1 LRIRTKKFRIA
12 VPIMLLVI
20 AVVTVFSYLSLDKI
34 QKIFVEKS
42 YSNLMTSRDIKKEQ
56 IKEFFSNK
64 VIEIETLAKSS
75 DIELLISELNS
86 SIPTSNF
93 NHKEYLSYYAKKH
106 GYLDIF
112 IVSAK
117 RGKILYRQNK
127 PIKKNCFLENSSSKK
142 GGLYKAWKKTLKYK
156 RVVFI
161 DMINCKGDIDN
172 PSIFMGTPILT
183 KGKLSSILIFRVSGK
198 ELSKIMNFRE
208 GYGKTQEDY
217 LVGPDNLMR
226 SDSYLCASTHSLRA
240 SFSNPTKGRCDTK
253 ATKEGLSGKT
263 AKEIIVDYSGKR
275 VLSAYS
281 PLEINKDLKWAI
293 ISEIDESEVLVL
305 PNSIRTTLI
314 IYDTVF
320 LILVLIIILFIVY
333 KMFKFEKIEAIKA
346 KKMNTDLK
354 RMNKKLSKSEYEVIL
369 KNEQLEIK
377 VDAVIAKNKQN
388 QTLLFQQS
396 KMAAMGEMIGNIAH
410 QWRQPLNALSALN
423 VRLEMKYQ
431 SGKLSKEEMLLF
443 ENKSNNLIQGM
454 SSTIDD
460 FRNFFYPNKSTKLF
474 RIDQAIEEAIH
485 FIEIAYK
492 SNSIKLINY
501 TSSKLEITNHRN
513 ELIQVLLNIFNN
525 SKDAIK
531 EFNPHNGV
539 VLVDVIESKDRLK
552 ITIQDNGGGIKQ
564 EVIDR
569 VFEPYFTTKFQDE
582 GTGIGLYM
590 SKMIIEES
598 MGGKLTLEN
607 SENGVLTT
615 IEISII

>member
-1 LRIRTKKFRIA
+1 
-12 VPIMLLVI
+12 MLLVI

-42 YSNLMTSRDIKKEQ
+42 YSNLTTSRDMKKEQ
-56 IKEFFSNK
+56 IKKFFSNK

-75 DIELLISELNS
+75 DIKLLMEELNS
-86 SIPTSNF
+86 STPNSNF
-93 NHKEYLSYYAKKH
+93 NYKEYLSYYAKKY

-127 PIKKNCFLENSSSKK
+127 PAKKNYFLANSSSK
-142 GGLYKAWKKTLKYK
+142 GDGLYKVWKKTIKLK

-161 DMINCKGDIDN
+161 DMISCKGDIDN

-183 KGKLSSILIFRVSGK
+183 KGKLSSVLIFRVSGK